1 MLMRRP
7 VRRARAAAAAF
18 TLVALLASA
27 CGGAPAEPRAASDH
41 GPAPEF
47 DQKLASEGKTVANAN
62 GCIACH
68 TTDGKTSVGPTWKGL
83 FGHDVALADGS
94 TVKAD
99 EAYLRESIVDPQAKV
114 VKGYGA
120 TIMPATIGRS
130 LSDGQVKS
138 VVEYI
143 KSLH

>member
-1 MLMRRP
+1 MLKRRTD
-7 VRRARAAAAAF
+7 RRGRAAAVTFAV
-18 TLVALLASA
+18 LALLVSA
-27 CGGAPAEPRAASDH
+27 CGGAPAEPRTGS

-47 DQKLASEGKTVANAN
+47 DQKLAAEGKRVADAN

-68 TTDGKTSVGPTWKGL
+68 STDGKTGVGPTWKGL
-83 FGHDVALADGS
+83 FGHDVTLADGS

-120 TIMPATIGRS
+120 TIMPATIGKG
-130 LSDGQVKS
+130 LSDGQVLS